1 MQQINITH
9 TTMGVRIEV
18 PIRPVE
24 IAIKTWAE
32 RNLHAPKMGKERGKI
47 TVEQGDGY
55 YAHMEGARSFIF
67 HKAHLE
73 EILSIIKN
81 AIIEYRLEAE
91 VKHHKVERSEPY
103 RCTFENFGTPMIVDD
118 PESRFYYQNDVVEK
132 ALDPNRLQTIFAID
146 TGRGKT
152 KSLQKVMVRKQVRTA
167 LIMRPT
173 YVDKWLFDICEDPT
187 GLQIDKDKVLVC
199 RGVQGII
206 EAYEMGL
213 SGELDRRDIRAII
226 FPTVSLQLFLKEY
239 INTGHSMG
247 IDIERFYD
255 VMGVGL
261 IGMDEVH
268 EHFYLVYLA
277 GIILNPCASIEMSA
291 TLEPGAAKT
300 FIISRYLER
309 FPMEL
314 RLTVE
319 RIKVVDIRAFY
330 YTLDD
335 KKLAWW
341 ATKMSPYNHKL
352 FEGKL
357 IREGFHV
364 SYCEMWWN
372 LIEKV
377 YLSNYQPGQKIIIL
391 FSTVDMCEFF
401 TQFLHQKLAGNEQ
414 FSELMVAKYN
424 GGDSYDDFIMAEF
437 GVSTPNK
444 AGTAI
449 DKPGMVHMIVTVPV
463 DDQQLNLQIAG
474 RPRPVREVFGW
485 DMNPIVWFGHCMNI
499 AKHGTYLNSRMRS
512 LRDTVLSFKVATSP
526 YVVRKTYDNAS
537 TSSRPNSP
545 LRRIDVGRLSRK
557 GAKGLSRRRKRR

>member
-1 MQQINITH
+1 MQEIHITH
-9 TTMGVRIEV
+9 TTMGVRVEV

-24 IAIKTWAE
+24 IAIKSWAE
-32 RNLHAPKMGKERGKI
+32 RNLHAPKMGKDHGRI
-47 TVEQGDGY
+47 TVEAGDGY

-67 HKAHLE
+67 HKTYLE

-81 AIIEYRLEAE
+81 AIIEYRLEATI
-91 VKHHKVERSEPY
+91 KHHKVERGLPY
-103 RCTFENFGTPMIVDD
+103 KCKFENFGTPMLVND
-118 PESRFYYQNDVVEK
+118 PESRFYYQNEVVET
-132 ALDPNRLQTIFAID
+132 ALIPDRLQTIFAID
-146 TGRGKT
+146 TGRGKSKT
-152 KSLQKVMVRKQVRTA
+152 LMKTMVRRQVRTA

-173 YVDKWLFDICEDPT
+173 YVDKWIFDVCNDPT
-187 GLQIDKDKVLVC
+187 GLNVEKDHVLVC
-199 RGVQGII
+199 RGVQGILD
-206 EAYEMGL
+206 AYEMGV
-213 SGELDRRDIRAII
+213 SGELDKRDIRVII
-226 FPTVSLQLFLKEY
+226 LPTVSLQLFLKEY
-239 INTGHSMG
+239 INNGHSMG

-255 VMGVGL
+255 VLGVGL

-268 EHFYLVYLA
+268 EHFYLVYLS
-277 GIILNPCASIEMSA
+277 GIMMNPNSLVEMSA

-300 FIISRYLER
+300 FIRARYLER
-309 FPMEL
+309 FPMDM
-314 RLTVE
+314 RLSVE
-319 RIKVVDIRAFY
+319 RIKVVDVRAFY

-341 ATKMSPYNHKL
+341 ATKMSPYNHKI

-357 IREGFHV
+357 MREGFHT

-377 YLSNYQPGQKIIIL
+377 YLANYQPGQKTIIL
-391 FSTVDMCEFF
+391 FATVDMCEFF
-401 TQFLHQKLAGNEQ
+401 CQFLREKLAQTEN

-449 DKPGMVHMIVTVPV
+449 DKPGMTHMIVTVPV

-474 RPRPVREVFGW
+474 RPRPVRETFGW
-485 DMNPIVWFGHCMNI
+485 DINPIVWFGHCMNI
-499 AKHGTYLNSRMRS
+499 AKHGNYLNSRMNS

-526 YVVRKTYDNAS
+526 YVVRKTYDNAP

-545 LRRIDVGRLSRK
+545 LRKLDIGRIPRK
-557 GAKGLSRRRKRR
+557 GPKGVHRRRKRR